1 MSIDCFAL
9 LNQVDIPFFAVLS
22 IPAQKVQLFAVRE
35 RHSVVAALPHC
46 PRSCHWICD
55 TVNG

>member
-9 LNQVDIPFFAVLS
+9 LNWVDIQF
-22 IPAQKVQLFAVRE
+22 FAVRE